1 MFMVLANIKP
11 KDMII
16 ISFIGLMTNMINM
29 IGKSIWCLTSSK
41 FWFDNGLTMLDTLH
55 WWLNSPHDPIL
66 FYCST
71 RTPQFDSP
79 TLKRDTVFDD
89 ICICTNEV
97 HWLRT
102 LAARP
107 RVFFNIYIYISQA
120 FINLN
125 SRSSV
130 WSRMI
135 LIIKFPVWYITMVEY
150 FRRNKVY
157 ASWKLDKASISVNRR
172 SHFQVHFVW
181 QVWDGQLS
189 PAFKSIRLKA
199 FGGWKFDRGT
209 TKLKPNMFTVGSSTS
224 ATFVLPVYVIRV
236 HERLVVWNMAFFPYI
251 GNVIIPADF
260 HIFQRGGS
268 TTDLGLLTRHWVLKR
283 GWSDG
288 GSRGRGGQAVHAMG
302 DSSRKESKSCPSAK
316 TTNRSLTHLKLPNI
330 QKPNESNFQNHIPP
344 IPSSGHGD
352 WWRSRRS
359 RRGSREC
366 GRGRPGSRGRDI
378 SRKMRKVIGV

>member
-11 KDMII
+11 NDMIM
-16 ISFIGLMTNMINM
+16 ISFIGLVTNMINM

-66 FYCST
+66 FFCST

-107 RVFFNIYIYISQA
+107 RVFFNIYIYLYIYTSQA

-135 LIIKFPVWYITMVEY
+135 LIIKSPVWYITMVEY

-209 TKLKPNMFTVGSSTS
+209 TKLH
-224 ATFVLPVYVIRV
+224 ARIL
-236 HERLVVWNMAFFPYI
+236 
-251 GNVIIPADF
+251 
-260 HIFQRGGS
+260 
-268 TTDLGLLTRHWVLKR
+268 
-283 GWSDG
+283 
-288 GSRGRGGQAVHAMG
+288 RGRVRRRRNQTCSLWEAQQAQLLCYQCM
-302 DSSRKESKSCPSAK
+302 S
-316 TTNRSLTHLKLPNI
+316 
-330 QKPNESNFQNHIPP
+330 
-344 IPSSGHGD
+344 
-352 WWRSRRS
+352 
-359 RRGSREC
+359 
-366 GRGRPGSRGRDI
+366 
-378 SRKMRKVIGV
+378 